1 MATAEQI
8 REALA
13 AGRRAGAAGDVE
25 ATSCPHPAGVL
36 RHFWLRA
43 YVRARLTRLGWPE

>member
-13 AGRRAGAAGDVE
+13 AGRRGGAAGVDP
-25 ATSCPHPAGVL
+25 TTCPYPAGVL

-43 YVRARLTRLGWPE
+43 YVRAKLTRLGWPE

>member
-13 AGRRAGAAGDVE
+13 AGRRAGAAGADPL
-25 ATSCPHPAGVL
+25 SCPHPAGVL

-43 YVRARLTRLGWPE
+43 YVRAKLSRLGWPE